1 MRWNSGQK
9 PLSMTMMNNSKY
21 YRTKC
26 TMLIEIIMNM
36 QQITQ
41 QLLKTE
47 AAGNT
52 RRNKQ
57 KHINNKIL

>member
-1 MRWNSGQK
+1 
-9 PLSMTMMNNSKY
+9 MNNSKY